1 MLQVNKI
8 RIWEPILQ
16 LSQNIALS
24 KCYIS
29 YWNSFRPNVC
39 GICWRLKDKGN
50 TEDRGSVTRN
60 QDSVAQVQN
69 CHPAKSTLLIFHST
83 VKPVLSRHLK
93 TGEKK
98 VLKTD
103 GSLMHVESIAE
114 CSVGAFC
121 NTFDQH

>member
-1 MLQVNKI
+1 MLYFVLEQFQAQCLWYLLEAE
-8 RIWEPILQ
+8 RQ
-16 LSQNIALS
+16 
-24 KCYIS
+24 
-29 YWNSFRPNVC
+29 
-39 GICWRLKDKGN
+39 GN

-103 GSLMHVESIAE
+103 GSLMQGFH
-114 CSVGAFC
+114 
-121 NTFDQH
+121 